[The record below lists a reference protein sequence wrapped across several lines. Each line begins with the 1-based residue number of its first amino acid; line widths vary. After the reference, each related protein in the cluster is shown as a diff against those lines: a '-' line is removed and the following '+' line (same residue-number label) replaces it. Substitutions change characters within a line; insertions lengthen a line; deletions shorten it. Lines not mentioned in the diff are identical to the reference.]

1 MKKLKKTIQQYLDT
15 DIDDDDDD
23 DDDSNDDEQDRVF
36 EFR

>member
-1 MKKLKKTIQQYLDT
+1 MKKFKKTIQQYVDT
-15 DIDDDDDD
+15 DIDDDDD